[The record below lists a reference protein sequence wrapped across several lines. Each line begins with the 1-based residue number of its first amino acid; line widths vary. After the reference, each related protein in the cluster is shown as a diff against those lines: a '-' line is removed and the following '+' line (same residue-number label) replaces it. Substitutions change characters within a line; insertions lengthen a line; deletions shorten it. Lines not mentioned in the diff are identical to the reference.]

1 MKTLF
6 VLLDKEIRQFFR
18 NAFLPKLVI
27 VFPVMVI
34 LIIPWVTTM
43 DVRHIGVS
51 VVDNDHS
58 ETSRRIIQKIEASDY
73 FNLRGV
79 TESYDDSFA
88 LLEGGEADVILTI
101 PNDFELS
108 LIGDSPKRIGIDVN
122 GINAMKGGLG
132 SQYMVQL
139 VMQTFGELQQEK
151 SVVVSPDLFTVQNRY
166 NPTLDY
172 KHFMI
177 PALMIMLLVMIC
189 GFLPALNLVS
199 EKEIGTIEQ
208 INVTPVS
215 RLSFTLA
222 KLIPYWIIGFLVLT
236 VAMVLA
242 WLVYGLS
249 PEGSPGS
256 IYLAALLF
264 VFMMSGMGVTIANNS
279 STMQQTMFVMFF
291 FVMIF
296 ILMSG
301 LFTPIES
308 MPTWAQWITY
318 ILPPRYFVEVMR
330 SVYLKGTMFI
340 ELWPNYVALAV
351 FAVLFNSM
359 AALTYKKQA

>member
-1 MKTLF
+1 M
-6 VLLDKEIRQFFR
+6 
-18 NAFLPKLVI
+18 
-27 VFPVMVI
+27 
-34 LIIPWVTTM
+34 
-43 DVRHIGVS
+43 
-51 VVDNDHS
+51 
-58 ETSRRIIQKIEASDY
+58 
-73 FNLRGV
+73 
-79 TESYDDSFA
+79 
-88 LLEGGEADVILTI
+88 
-101 PNDFELS
+101 
-108 LIGDSPKRIGIDVN
+108 
-122 GINAMKGGLG
+122 
-132 SQYMVQL
+132 
-139 VMQTFGELQQEK
+139 
-151 SVVVSPDLFTVQNRY
+151 VQNRY

-264 VFMMSGMGVTIANNS
+264 VFTMSGMGVTIANNS

>member
-1 MKTLF
+1 M
-6 VLLDKEIRQFFR
+6 
-18 NAFLPKLVI
+18 
-27 VFPVMVI
+27 
-34 LIIPWVTTM
+34 
-43 DVRHIGVS
+43 
-51 VVDNDHS
+51 
-58 ETSRRIIQKIEASDY
+58 
-73 FNLRGV
+73 
-79 TESYDDSFA
+79 
-88 LLEGGEADVILTI
+88 ILTI

-222 KLIPYWIIGFLVLT
+222 KLIPYWIIGFSCIDRRYGVG
-236 VAMVLA
+236 MVGLRA
-242 WLVYGLS
+242 FARRFSRLHLSGGFAFCVYDVGY
-249 PEGSPGS
+249 GGD
-256 IYLAALLF
+256 
-264 VFMMSGMGVTIANNS
+264 N
-279 STMQQTMFVMFF
+279 
-291 FVMIF
+291 
-296 ILMSG
+296 
-301 LFTPIES
+301 
-308 MPTWAQWITY
+308 
-318 ILPPRYFVEVMR
+318 R
-330 SVYLKGTMFI
+330 
-340 ELWPNYVALAV
+340 
-351 FAVLFNSM
+351 
-359 AALTYKKQA
+359 

>member
-1 MKTLF
+1 
-6 VLLDKEIRQFFR
+6 
-18 NAFLPKLVI
+18 
-27 VFPVMVI
+27 
-34 LIIPWVTTM
+34 
-43 DVRHIGVS
+43 
-51 VVDNDHS
+51 
-58 ETSRRIIQKIEASDY
+58 
-73 FNLRGV
+73 
-79 TESYDDSFA
+79 
-88 LLEGGEADVILTI
+88 
-101 PNDFELS
+101 
-108 LIGDSPKRIGIDVN
+108 
-122 GINAMKGGLG
+122 
-132 SQYMVQL
+132 
-139 VMQTFGELQQEK
+139 
-151 SVVVSPDLFTVQNRY
+151 
-166 NPTLDY
+166 
-172 KHFMI
+172 MI

-249 PEGSPGS
+249 PEGSPCPALRPISLMPHHRPRHTTPGS

-264 VFMMSGMGVTIANNS
+264 VFTMSGMGVTIANNS

>member
-151 SVVVSPDLFTVQNRY
+151 SVVVSPDLFT
-166 NPTLDY
+166 
-172 KHFMI
+172 
-177 PALMIMLLVMIC
+177 
-189 GFLPALNLVS
+189 ALNLVS

-256 IYLAALLF
+256 IYLAALLI
-264 VFMMSGMGVTIANNS
+264 VFTMSGMGVTIANNS

>member
-1 MKTLF
+1 MRTLF

-122 GINAMKGGLG
+122 GINAYERGTWLTVYGTG
-132 SQYMVQL
+132 S
-139 VMQTFGELQQEK
+139 
-151 SVVVSPDLFTVQNRY
+151 S
-166 NPTLDY
+166 
-172 KHFMI
+172 
-177 PALMIMLLVMIC
+177 C
-189 GFLPALNLVS
+189 
-199 EKEIGTIEQ
+199 
-208 INVTPVS
+208 
-215 RLSFTLA
+215 RLSANYSERNWSLY
-222 KLIPYWIIGFLVLT
+222 LPICLRYRIGIIL
-236 VAMVLA
+236 
-242 WLVYGLS
+242 LS
-249 PEGSPGS
+249 IINIS
-256 IYLAALLF
+256 
-264 VFMMSGMGVTIANNS
+264 
-279 STMQQTMFVMFF
+279 
-291 FVMIF
+291 
-296 ILMSG
+296 
-301 LFTPIES
+301 
-308 MPTWAQWITY
+308 
-318 ILPPRYFVEVMR
+318 
-330 SVYLKGTMFI
+330 
-340 ELWPNYVALAV
+340 
-351 FAVLFNSM
+351 
-359 AALTYKKQA
+359 

>member
-122 GINAMKGGLG
+122 GINAMKGGTWL
-132 SQYMVQL
+132 
-139 VMQTFGELQQEK
+139 
-151 SVVVSPDLFTVQNRY
+151 TVYGTARHADFRRI
-166 NPTLDY
+166 T
-172 KHFMI
+172 
-177 PALMIMLLVMIC
+177 AR
-189 GFLPALNLVS
+189 
-199 EKEIGTIEQ
+199 EIGRCI
-208 INVTPVS
+208 S
-215 RLSFTLA
+215 RF
-222 KLIPYWIIGFLVLT
+222 
-236 VAMVLA
+236 
-242 WLVYGLS
+242 VYG
-249 PEGSPGS
+249 
-256 IYLAALLF
+256 A
-264 VFMMSGMGVTIANNS
+264 
-279 STMQQTMFVMFF
+279 
-291 FVMIF
+291 
-296 ILMSG
+296 
-301 LFTPIES
+301 ES
-308 MPTWAQWITY
+308 
-318 ILPPRYFVEVMR
+318 V
-330 SVYLKGTMFI
+330 
-340 ELWPNYVALAV
+340 
-351 FAVLFNSM
+351 
-359 AALTYKKQA
+359 

>member
-132 SQYMVQL
+132 SQLWY
-139 VMQTFGELQQEK
+139 
-151 SVVVSPDLFTVQNRY
+151 SSS
-166 NPTLDY
+166 
-172 KHFMI
+172 
-177 PALMIMLLVMIC
+177 C
-189 GFLPALNLVS
+189 
-199 EKEIGTIEQ
+199 
-208 INVTPVS
+208 
-215 RLSFTLA
+215 RLSANYSKRNRSLY
-222 KLIPYWIIGFLVLT
+222 LPICLRCRIGIIL
-236 VAMVLA
+236 
-242 WLVYGLS
+242 LS
-249 PEGSPGS
+249 IINIS
-256 IYLAALLF
+256 
-264 VFMMSGMGVTIANNS
+264 
-279 STMQQTMFVMFF
+279 
-291 FVMIF
+291 
-296 ILMSG
+296 
-301 LFTPIES
+301 
-308 MPTWAQWITY
+308 
-318 ILPPRYFVEVMR
+318 
-330 SVYLKGTMFI
+330 
-340 ELWPNYVALAV
+340 
-351 FAVLFNSM
+351 
-359 AALTYKKQA
+359 

>member
-1 MKTLF
+1 M
-6 VLLDKEIRQFFR
+6 
-18 NAFLPKLVI
+18 PKLVI

-139 VMQTFGELQQEK
+139 VMQTFGELQREK

-264 VFMMSGMGVTIANNS
+264 VFTMSGMGVTIANNS
-279 STMQQTMFVMFF
+279 STMQQTMYNPHFQISRESQTKRLNFEPFGKTKRSKIDKRTVQKKHRKNIFLQCFF
-291 FVMIF
+291 IALSFGYLTKKSLTLNNKEYIIF
-296 ILMSG
+296 G
-301 LFTPIES
+301 F
-308 MPTWAQWITY
+308 
-318 ILPPRYFVEVMR
+318 
-330 SVYLKGTMFI
+330 
-340 ELWPNYVALAV
+340 
-351 FAVLFNSM
+351 
-359 AALTYKKQA
+359 

>member
-177 PALMIMLLVMIC
+177 PAL
-189 GFLPALNLVS
+189 NLVS

-264 VFMMSGMGVTIANNS
+264 VFTMSGMGVTIANNS

-330 SVYLKGTMFI
+330 SVYLKGTMFV

>member
-222 KLIPYWIIGFLVLT
+222 KLILIKSF
-236 VAMVLA
+236 
-242 WLVYGLS
+242 
-249 PEGSPGS
+249 
-256 IYLAALLF
+256 
-264 VFMMSGMGVTIANNS
+264 
-279 STMQQTMFVMFF
+279 
-291 FVMIF
+291 
-296 ILMSG
+296 
-301 LFTPIES
+301 
-308 MPTWAQWITY
+308 
-318 ILPPRYFVEVMR
+318 
-330 SVYLKGTMFI
+330 
-340 ELWPNYVALAV
+340 
-351 FAVLFNSM
+351 
-359 AALTYKKQA
+359 

>member
-122 GINAMKGGLG
+122 SIWY
-132 SQYMVQL
+132 S
-139 VMQTFGELQQEK
+139 
-151 SVVVSPDLFTVQNRY
+151 SS
-166 NPTLDY
+166 
-172 KHFMI
+172 
-177 PALMIMLLVMIC
+177 C
-189 GFLPALNLVS
+189 
-199 EKEIGTIEQ
+199 
-208 INVTPVS
+208 
-215 RLSFTLA
+215 RLSANCSERNRSLY
-222 KLIPYWIIGFLVLT
+222 LPICLRYRIGIIL
-236 VAMVLA
+236 
-242 WLVYGLS
+242 LS
-249 PEGSPGS
+249 IINIS
-256 IYLAALLF
+256 
-264 VFMMSGMGVTIANNS
+264 
-279 STMQQTMFVMFF
+279 
-291 FVMIF
+291 
-296 ILMSG
+296 
-301 LFTPIES
+301 
-308 MPTWAQWITY
+308 
-318 ILPPRYFVEVMR
+318 
-330 SVYLKGTMFI
+330 
-340 ELWPNYVALAV
+340 
-351 FAVLFNSM
+351 
-359 AALTYKKQA
+359 

>member
-132 SQYMVQL
+132 SQYMVCL
-139 VMQTFGELQQEK
+139 LYT
-151 SVVVSPDLFTVQNRY
+151 SP
-166 NPTLDY
+166 
-172 KHFMI
+172 
-177 PALMIMLLVMIC
+177 
-189 GFLPALNLVS
+189 
-199 EKEIGTIEQ
+199 
-208 INVTPVS
+208 
-215 RLSFTLA
+215 
-222 KLIPYWIIGFLVLT
+222 
-236 VAMVLA
+236 
-242 WLVYGLS
+242 S
-249 PEGSPGS
+249 PRDCS
-256 IYLAALLF
+256 
-264 VFMMSGMGVTIANNS
+264 
-279 STMQQTMFVMFF
+279 
-291 FVMIF
+291 
-296 ILMSG
+296 
-301 LFTPIES
+301 
-308 MPTWAQWITY
+308 
-318 ILPPRYFVEVMR
+318 
-330 SVYLKGTMFI
+330 
-340 ELWPNYVALAV
+340 
-351 FAVLFNSM
+351 
-359 AALTYKKQA
+359 